1 MVKRLWRGLN
11 ELLHADRLDRE
22 ANDEL
27 AQHVEMAVAEKVG
40 HGMDEAEARRQA
52 RIDLGHPEEARER
65 LRDGRPGSL
74 LDAMRQDA
82 VYAARMLR
90 KRPGFSALCVLT
102 IALGVGASTAL
113 FAVLGAVVLKP
124 LPFPRPESLV
134 RAFDTNPEAG
144 IERTGAAT
152 GNLADWRRRARLFA
166 GIAGY
171 YSMGRTLTADDVSEV
186 VLAAQV
192 SEDFFP
198 VLGIG
203 AAVGRTFSK
212 EEVARARFNSAA
224 APQGADPVVVIAHG
238 LWQRRFGGDPQIVG
252 RSITVERRAFRVVG
266 VMPSGFAMPEPGVQ
280 MWLPWDI
287 SGDEPR
293 DQHYLSA
300 LARLAPDATRTQAED
315 DLNAVARELS
325 EEHPSTNRGWGVR
338 LVPLRD
344 EIVGDTG
351 RTLFVLLGA
360 VGLLLV
366 VACAN
371 VAVLSLARGLERGPE
386 ASIRLALGAT
396 RGRLVRQFLV
406 ESLLLA
412 GLGGALGA
420 LGAALAVAGLRRAEA
435 DLPRLQEI
443 SLDPL
448 ALLFAIV
455 ATAACALVAGLPYAS
470 RRARGAAGPLL
481 LEGAGRTTSGP
492 ARQRLR
498 DALVVAEV
506 ALAVVLLAGAGLL
519 MRSYERLRELDPGF
533 DPKGVLVAPVFLD
546 MQTYGTGDKTRA
558 YYRHLFERLTALPG
572 VVSVGAATALPT
584 SPLGPDFERPV
595 WPEER
600 PDEERARRQ
609 AWVRIVTPRYFETLG
624 IGVREGRAFA
634 ESDGPSA
641 PLAVIL
647 SEGLARQLW
656 PEGSAVGRRLVVDY
670 STAGTYGYDVV
681 GVVNDVRFGGPRTE
695 ARQEIYMSHA
705 QRPYLVLNVA
715 LRSAGD
721 PRHLVPAVREALHE
735 VDAQKPAHGIHA
747 LSDLLGATYSRDR
760 QTMLVMTA
768 FAIAALLLA
777 VFGVHGVLLHRVR
790 ERTREIGIRMAIG
803 ASRGH
808 VVSWV
813 AGHGLRLVLIG
824 LGIGLALSVLA
835 ARAVSSLLFGLAS
848 VEGAS
853 LLAVAALPLTA
864 LLVSLHPAWRATR
877 IDAAEVLRRG

>member
-1 MVKRLWRGLN
+1 VGKGLWRGLN
-11 ELLHADRLDRE
+11 ELLHAGRLDRE
-22 ANDEL
+22 AGDEL
-27 AQHVEMAVAEKVG
+27 AQHVEMAVAERVRQ
-40 HGMDEAEARRQA
+40 GMDEAEARRRA
-52 RIDLGHPEEARER
+52 RIELGHPEEARER

-74 LDAMRQDA
+74 LEATRQDA
-82 VYAARMLR
+82 VYAARMLS

-113 FAVLGAVVLKP
+113 FALVGAVVLKP
-124 LPFPRPESLV
+124 LPFPSPDALV
-134 RAFDTNPEAG
+134 RIFDTNREAG
-144 IERTGAAT
+144 IERTGATT
-152 GNLADWRRRARLFA
+152 GNLADWRRRARRFA

-171 YSMGRTLTADDVSEV
+171 YSMGRTITADGGSEV
-186 VLAAQV
+186 VLSAQV
-192 SEDFFP
+192 SEDFFAL
-198 VLGIG
+198 LGIG
-203 AAVGRTFSK
+203 AAVGRTFTA
-212 EEVARARFNSAA
+212 EEVTRAQFNSAA
-224 APQGADPVVVIAHG
+224 APVGADPVVVIAHG
-238 LWQRRFGGDPQIVG
+238 LWQRRFGSDPGIVG
-252 RSITVERRAFRVVG
+252 RSITIERRAFRVVG

-280 MWLPWDI
+280 LWIPWDL
-287 SGDEPR
+287 SGDQPR
-293 DQHYLSA
+293 DQHYVGA
-300 LARLAPDATRTQAED
+300 LARLAEGATRDQAEA
-315 DLNAVARELS
+315 DLNAVANAVS
-325 EEHPSTNRGWGVR
+325 AEHPQTNRGWGVR
-338 LVPLRD
+338 LVPLRE
-344 EIVGDTG
+344 EIVGATG

-360 VGLLLV
+360 VGLLLL

-420 LGAALAVAGLRRAEA
+420 LGAALAVAGLRRVEA
-435 DLPRLQEI
+435 DLPRLNEV

-448 ALLFAIV
+448 ALLFALAV
-455 ATAACALVAGLPYAS
+455 TAACALVAGLPYAS
-470 RRARGAAGPLL
+470 RRARGAGGSGLV
-481 LEGAGRTTSGP
+481 EGASRATEGP

-498 DALVVAEV
+498 DALVVSEV

-519 MRSYERLRELDPGF
+519 VRSYERLQGLDPGF
-533 DPKGVLVAPVFLD
+533 EPRGVLVAPIFLD
-546 MQTYGTGDKTRA
+546 METYGSGEKTRA
-558 YYRHLFERLTALPG
+558 YYKHLFERLGALPG

-584 SPLGPDFERPV
+584 SPLGPDFERPI

-600 PDEERARRQ
+600 PDDERARRQ
-609 AWVRIVTPRYFETLG
+609 AWVRMVTPRYFETLG

-634 ESDGPSA
+634 ESDGPNA
-641 PLAVIL
+641 PRAVIL
-647 SEGLARQLW
+647 SEGLARRLW
-656 PEGSAVGRRLVVDY
+656 PAESAVGRRLVVDY

-681 GVVNDVRFGGPRTE
+681 GVVNDVHFAGPRSE
-695 ARQEIYMSHA
+695 ARQEIYLPHA

-715 LRSAGD
+715 LKTAGE

-747 LSDLLGATYSRDR
+747 LSDLLGATYARDR
-760 QTMLVMTA
+760 QTMLVMA
-768 FAIAALLLA
+768 GFAVAALLLA

-803 ASRGH
+803 ASRGQ

-813 AGHGLRLVLIG
+813 AGHGFRLVLMG
-824 LGIGLALSVLA
+824 LGIGLALSALS
-835 ARAVSSLLFGLAS
+835 ARAVSSLLFGIGSADA
-848 VEGAS
+848 AS